1 MTRGTRG
8 HGGASRRD
16 DAEFDAMLAEAWE
29 AGATALA
36 RTLDLEAGREALLTT
51 VRQEAAGEQAG
62 GALAVVLAQA
72 DAMLAV
78 IRTQTQ
84 PDCGPAHSH
93 VAAFLFAL
101 LQHLLQ
107 LRSGLAARS
116 LSKDGAWQLLAGLD
130 HALQEAGRTLSA
142 LPPGAVTEE
151 ETAEVGGLLTAMNLQ
166 LPAMARRI
174 ERLFDDADHLSA
186 GVPAPTR

>member
-1 MTRGTRG
+1 MTRGTWGR
-8 HGGASRRD
+8 GGASRRD
-16 DAEFDAMLAEAWE
+16 DAEMDAMLAEAWE
-29 AGATALA
+29 AGAAALA
-36 RTLDLEAGREALLTT
+36 RTLDLEAGRATLMTLA
-51 VRQEAAGEQAG
+51 QQGADSKPAG

-72 DAMLAV
+72 DAMLAL
-78 IRTQTQ
+78 IRTHAQ
-84 PDCGPAHSH
+84 PDYGPAHSH
-93 VAAFLFAL
+93 LAAFLFAS
-101 LQHLLQ
+101 LQHLRQ